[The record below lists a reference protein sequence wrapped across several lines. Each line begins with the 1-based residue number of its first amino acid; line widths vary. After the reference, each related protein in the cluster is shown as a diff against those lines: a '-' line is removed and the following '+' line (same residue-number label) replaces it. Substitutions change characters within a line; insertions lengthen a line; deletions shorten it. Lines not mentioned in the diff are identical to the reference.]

1 MDGFK
6 TKSLAMEATH
16 PILGTTLIDES
27 DVNWE
32 ELEVEGFSRIELAYV
47 VWSLNLSSDF
57 LIKLII
63 LEVHVR
69 VIISH
74 SSFGL
79 ISQHAMGLFHGSV
92 WPWGREGIPRVSQQ

>member
-47 VWSLNLSSDF
+47 VWSTLF
-57 LIKLII
+57 LT
-63 LEVHVR
+63 
-69 VIISH
+69 S
-74 SSFGL
+74 
-79 ISQHAMGLFHGSV
+79 
-92 WPWGREGIPRVSQQ
+92 